1 MDNIAGIPYF
11 VAEFDKD
18 GALKSPV
25 VLPND
30 VTDAIVVS
38 HGWNNNRADAEGLYA
53 ALFTSYAAV
62 AKPIAGR
69 SFAIIGV
76 IWPSKRFDE
85 LVAATAASG
94 DAQGSASMSAP
105 AHKASDKLLSDK
117 LDDMAKFFDTPAQ
130 KKIIGELRALIPDL
144 EDKGSARRT
153 FVEKIRQLLDPS
165 AADKDDASRIFFK
178 DDGNEIMKRLKIAE
192 DDLDTSVTDDASGS
206 ASLPLGVGVVKP
218 ATGGAA
224 GFFGFLSGFK
234 AAAMN
239 VMNFTTY
246 YEMKSRAGK
255 VGKQGVAPLI
265 DALPAHVQRVHL
277 VGHSFGGRVVTSAA
291 AGSTTNR
298 IASMSLL
305 QTAFS
310 HNGFS
315 KEKGGAFRSVVDSKR
330 VNGPIIVTHS
340 TKDKAVGVAYPIA
353 SRLNGDTTA
362 ALGDANDKFGGLG
375 RNGALHMEAGEADD
389 GKLLPVGGA
398 YHFQAGKFFNL
409 EGNDFIPG
417 HSDITGK
424 EIAQAVSSAIC

>member
-18 GALKSPV
+18 GALQAPV
-25 VLPND
+25 VLPAD

-38 HGWNNNRADAEGLYA
+38 HGWNNNRADAESLYA

-62 AKPIAGR
+62 AKPAPGR
-69 SFAIIGV
+69 SYAIVGV

-85 LVAATAASG
+85 MVAATAASG

-105 AHKASDKLLSDK
+105 ASKASDKLLSDK

-130 KKIIGELRALIPDL
+130 KKIIDELRTLIPDL

-153 FVEKIRQLLDPS
+153 FVEKIRQLLDPA
-165 AADKDDASRIFFK
+165 AADKEDASKTFFK
-178 DDGNEIMKRLKIAE
+178 DDGGAIMDRLKIAE
-192 DDLDTSVTDDASGS
+192 DDLDSSVTDDASGS

-255 VGKQGVAPLI
+255 VGREGVAKLI
-265 DALPAHVQRVHL
+265 DGLPAHVQRVHL
-277 VGHSFGGRVVTSAA
+277 IGHSFGGRVVTSAT
-291 AGSTTNR
+291 AGSTTDR

-315 KEKGGAFRSVVDSKR
+315 KEKGGAFRSVVDGKR

-340 TKDKAVGVAYPIA
+340 TKDKAVGIAYPIA

-424 EIAQAVSSAIC
+424 EVAQAISSAIC